1 MDYAA
6 TTAVPDTAAQ
16 HGKRRR
22 KSAARGPR
30 AHATRGRAKG
40 EKVDQR
46 GLPTT
51 GRVARI
57 LYGQGFGFIRIDER
71 RDVFFHRKDVF
82 GGMFNELSVDDGV
95 TLELIEDALTG
106 PRAVRVAV
114 QPKQSSAA

>member
-6 TTAVPDTAAQ
+6 TTAVPDTVASS
-16 HGKRRR
+16 GKRRR
-22 KSAARGPR
+22 KSATR
-30 AHATRGRAKG
+30 ASRVMKGRAKG

-82 GGMFNELSVDDGV
+82 GGGFNELSVDDNV
-95 TLELIEDALTG
+95 ALELIEDALTG
-106 PRAVRVAV
+106 PRAVRVAPG
-114 QPKQSSAA
+114 PKHSTAA

>member
-6 TTAVPDTAAQ
+6 ITAVPDTAADS
-16 HGKRRR
+16 GKRRR
-22 KSAARGPR
+22 KSGTRVPR
-30 AHATRGRAKG
+30 VAKGRAKG

-46 GLPTT
+46 GQPTT

-82 GGMFNELSVDDGV
+82 DGTFNELSVDDQV
-95 TLELIEDALTG
+95 ALELIEDALTG
-106 PRAVRVAV
+106 PRAVRVAPR
-114 QPKQSSAA
+114 PKQSSAA